1 MSNFAAR
8 QANYLITQLLNYFCR
23 NLIVKILVTGATGF
37 VGRALVPFLVQQPEV
52 EVTILVREVYSQM
65 GLRPFPSPLLAI
77 RPQLDVVYADLR
89 NFQLTSRA
97 IAEANPDRV
106 IHLAAAGVT
115 DPFLGLETALR
126 HNLTSTL
133 NLVRACFE
141 KRQGVQQLI
150 VARTPGERSSM
161 NVYAASKAAAW
172 NFCEMY
178 GRTHH
183 WPIHG
188 AMIYQAYGPGQTP
201 RNLIPAAIAAALI
214 GQDFPMTSGTQQRDW
229 LYIDDLVAGL
239 WAMLQANLAPAETV
253 ELGSGKATS
262 VAQVVQ
268 QVYEIVGGVGR
279 PLIGALPNRPGE
291 ATMQLA
297 NAQMTHQQISWQ
309 ATTPLIHGLAQT
321 IQALNKT

>member
-1 MSNFAAR
+1 M
-8 QANYLITQLLNYFCR
+8 
-23 NLIVKILVTGATGF
+23 KILVTGATGF
-37 VGRALVPFLVQQPEV
+37 VGRALVPFLVQQPDIEV
-52 EVTILVREVYSQM
+52 SVLVREVY
-65 GLRPFPSPLLAI
+65 GHVDLRPFPHPLQTI
-77 RPQLDVVYADLR
+77 RQQLNVVYADLR

-97 IAEANPDRV
+97 VADAEPTHV

-115 DPFLGLETALR
+115 DPFLGLDTALR
-126 HNLTSTL
+126 HNLNGTL

-150 VARTPGERSSM
+150 VARTPGEMSSM

-188 AMIYQAYGPGQTP
+188 AMIYQAYGPGQSP
-201 RNLIPAAIAAALI
+201 RNLIPAAIAAAQA
-214 GQDFPMTSGTQQRDW
+214 GQDFPMTSGMQQRDW

-239 WAMLQANLAPAETV
+239 WAMAQAKLSPAETV
-253 ELGSGKATS
+253 ELGSGKGTS

-268 QVYEIVGGVGR
+268 QIYEIIGGAGR
-279 PLIGALPNRPGE
+279 PLIGALPTRPGE
-291 ATMQLA
+291 ETSQIA
-297 NAQMTHQQISWQ
+297 NAVQTRQQIDWQ
-309 ATTPLIHGLAQT
+309 ATIPLPIGLAQT
-321 IQALNKT
+321 SQTND